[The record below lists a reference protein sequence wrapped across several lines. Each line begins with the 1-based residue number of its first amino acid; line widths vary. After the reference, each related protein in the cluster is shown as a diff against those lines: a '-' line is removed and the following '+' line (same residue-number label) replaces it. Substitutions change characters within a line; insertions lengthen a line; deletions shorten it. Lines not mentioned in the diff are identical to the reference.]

1 MGNGLTYLNSLG
13 LHKVKPGLERIKS
26 LLNSLGN
33 PEDKV
38 PGILIAGTNG
48 KGSVAAAIASIL
60 SAQGYKVGL
69 YTSPHLISI
78 TERIRINGVQI
89 SKSDLNSIL
98 LELKEVAENSQIE
111 PSYFEIITA
120 AAFLYFAREK
130 ADFNVFEVGLG
141 GRWDA
146 TNVITPAVSVITNI
160 TLEHTEY
167 LGETIAKIAA
177 EKACIIKPS
186 TPVIT
191 AAIDDALEVVQ
202 QRAKESA
209 SPLRH
214 YGIDL
219 FIKVRSTDSFDYKG
233 ILWNFR
239 NLKSNLKGS
248 YQTKNLALAIAAIET
263 LKKNHHI
270 SITEQSI
277 RDGLSNISWEGRFE
291 VTRESPPLILD
302 SAHNPGAAKSLV
314 ESIREAY
321 PNTKFT
327 FLIGMLNDKGH
338 LQFIKE
344 ICAIAEKLIITKVP
358 SERTA
363 DAEQLFMLAQ
373 EHIDNVEVIE
383 DYETAYSTVL
393 NSNKP
398 SCIIGSLYLIGAIK
412 NLIQNP

>member
-1 MGNGLTYLNSLG
+1 MENGLTYLNSLG

-26 LLNSLGN
+26 LLNALGN

-38 PGILIAGTNG
+38 SGILIAGTNG

-60 SAQGYKVGL
+60 SAHGYKVGL

-78 TERIRINGVQI
+78 TERIKIDGVQI
-89 SKSDLNSIL
+89 SSTDLNSIL
-98 LELKEVAENSQIE
+98 LELKEVAEKSQVE

-130 ADFNVFEVGLG
+130 VDFNVLEVGLG

-167 LGETIAKIAA
+167 LGETIAEIAA
-177 EKACIIKPS
+177 EKAYIIKPS
-186 TPVIT
+186 TPIIT

-202 QRAKESA
+202 QRAKETL
-209 SPLRH
+209 SPLLY
-214 YGIDL
+214 YGNGFYINGNN
-219 FIKVRSTDSFDYKG
+219 TDSFNYKG
-233 ILWNFR
+233 ILWDFR
-239 NLKSNLKGS
+239 NLNPNLKGS
-248 YQTKNLALAIAAIET
+248 YQTKNIALAIAAIES
-263 LKKNHHI
+263 LEKNHYI

-291 VTRESPPLILD
+291 VIREHPPLILD

>member
-1 MGNGLTYLNSLG
+1 MENGLTYLNSLG

-26 LLNSLGN
+26 LLNALGN

-130 ADFNVFEVGLG
+130 ADFNVLEVGLG

-191 AAIDDALEVVQ
+191 AAIGDALEVVQ
-202 QRAKESA
+202 QRAKQSV
-209 SPLRH
+209 SPLVY
-214 YGIDL
+214 YGTDF
-219 FIKVRSTDSFDYKG
+219 FIKVRSTESFDYKG
-233 ILWNFR
+233 ILWDFR

-248 YQTKNLALAIAAIET
+248 YQTKNLALAIAAIEALET
-263 LKKNHHI
+263 NHHI

-277 RDGLSNISWEGRFE
+277 RDGVLNIDWEGRFE
-291 VTRESPPLILD
+291 VIREHPPLILD

-393 NSNKP
+393 NFNKP
-398 SCIIGSLYLIGAIK
+398 SCITGSLYLIGAIK